1 MGEKK
6 QLIAIIDI
14 GSNSIRLVVFSVD
27 VSGVYKEVQNLKIVA
42 RLSSHF
48 NHAGEITEKG
58 IQTLVSSL
66 KYFKEVITTYP
77 ISTLLCVATAAIR
90 QAKNQKEIIHYVQKE
105 TNLAIT
111 VLTEY
116 EEAFY
121 GFLAVT
127 NSTDYQN
134 GLTIDIG
141 GGSTEITLFK
151 DRQIL
156 HYHSFPFGA
165 ISLKQK
171 FIHNEIPSNKEL
183 QLLRNYIQDCFH
195 SLQWLKQ
202 KGTVLIGIGGS
213 ARNLSLI
220 QQRKINYP
228 LAGLH
233 QYKLKLTEIS
243 AINEQLINTSLK
255 ERQKIDGLSKD
266 RADIIIPAV
275 EVIKGLM
282 DHAKTTTFIMS
293 NKGLR
298 DGLFYRE
305 LLSKMN
311 IEQFP
316 NVSERS
322 IKLLMQEYNINAEH
336 VNHICMLTETLFYI
350 INSLQ
355 INRLTDHELRL
366 ASFSAKVREM
376 GSFIS
381 PESSSQH
388 TFYLLTNQTIDGLT
402 HPDRLKIA
410 AIASFKSRSMLEL
423 YLKPYKGLL
432 TTNDIDNI
440 ELLGAL
446 LKFCSSLDITKQQ
459 LIRSIKLGNK
469 AEGLVNLNI
478 FSAQFPYFENS
489 SAQKSKKHLE
499 KSLKTKIELH
509 YV

>member
-1 MGEKK
+1 
-6 QLIAIIDI
+6 
-14 GSNSIRLVVFSVD
+14 
-27 VSGVYKEVQNLKIVA
+27 
-42 RLSSHF
+42 
-48 NHAGEITEKG
+48 
-58 IQTLVSSL
+58 
-66 KYFKEVITTYP
+66 
-77 ISTLLCVATAAIR
+77 
-90 QAKNQKEIIHYVQKE
+90 
-105 TNLAIT
+105 
-111 VLTEY
+111 
-116 EEAFY
+116 
-121 GFLAVT
+121 
-127 NSTDYQN
+127 
-134 GLTIDIG
+134 
-141 GGSTEITLFK
+141 
-151 DRQIL
+151 
-156 HYHSFPFGA
+156 
-165 ISLKQK
+165 
-171 FIHNEIPSNKEL
+171 
-183 QLLRNYIQDCFH
+183 
-195 SLQWLKQ
+195 
-202 KGTVLIGIGGS
+202 
-213 ARNLSLI
+213 
-220 QQRKINYP
+220 
-228 LAGLH
+228 
-233 QYKLKLTEIS
+233 
-243 AINEQLINTSLK
+243 
-255 ERQKIDGLSKD
+255 
-266 RADIIIPAV
+266 
-275 EVIKGLM
+275 M